1 MSCATILKKFKKL
14 ILNKMKNTQTI
25 PQDEQ
30 PKKWLS
36 SDDVCNL
43 LLISK
48 RTLQNYRDRGIIPF
62 AQIGRKIYY
71 KASDIE
77 EYLSNHYIRAYY
89 QKGGAA

>member
-1 MSCATILKKFKKL
+1 MKTTQGILQ
-14 ILNKMKNTQTI
+14 I
-25 PQDEQ
+25 EQ

-43 LLISK
+43 LQVSK

-62 AQIGRKIYY
+62 SQIGRKIYY

>member
-1 MSCATILKKFKKL
+1 MKTTQGILQ
-14 ILNKMKNTQTI
+14 I
-25 PQDEQ
+25 EQ
-30 PKKWLS
+30 PKKGLS

-43 LLISK
+43 LQVSK

-62 AQIGRKIYY
+62 SQIGRKIYY